1 MPKKIL
7 MVILDGA
14 ADPDRSVLA
23 AAHKP
28 FLDDI
33 TEHGV
38 AGLVENKLENN
49 PDSGISHWALF
60 GYSPKDYP
68 GRGLFDAIGIGVK
81 PQPGY
86 VYFRANFA
94 NVKELPAMSRALTPM
109 GSKTKFLLQPLSIV
123 DRRAGRDT
131 TGFDEFAKLLTKI
144 NIDGV
149 NCDFYHSV
157 GHRAVLVLRESKG
170 LSSEV
175 SDTDPQVNNVELEL
189 SKPLKRTSAAIRTS
203 SVINKFSTEAY
214 KILKNHPINK
224 NRNVPANFVLL
235 RSAAQLQK
243 FKSFKET
250 QGLKAAVVGAS
261 PVVLGIAKELGM
273 DVIVPK
279 GATAD
284 TNTNL
289 ANKARAA
296 WRALRDHDMV
306 IVSILGTDV
315 AAHDKNYELRR
326 DFIEKIDR
334 DVFKF
339 FLTHIDWSDTVIAVT
354 SDHCTSMLTGRH
366 MSGKFPFTIFTKGIK
381 PNKVQ
386 KYDEKSCAAPL
397 GVVRNIEDFM
407 EEIMRW
413 T

>member
-33 TEHGV
+33 AEHGV
-38 AGLVENKLENN
+38 AGLIENKIEAH
-49 PDSGISHWALF
+49 PDSGNSHWALF
-60 GYSPKDYP
+60 GYPLREYP
-68 GRGLFDAIGIGVK
+68 GRGLFDAIGIGLK

-94 NVKELPAMSRALTPM
+94 NVRELPRMSRELAPTVT
-109 GSKTKFLLQPLSIV
+109 KTKYLMPPLSIV

-131 TGFDEFAKLLTKI
+131 TGFNDFTKELTKI

-170 LSSEV
+170 LSSDV
-175 SDTDPQVNNVELEL
+175 TDTDPQVSNVELEL
-189 SKPLKRTSAAIRTS
+189 CKPLKRSSDAVRTA
-203 SVINKFSTEAY
+203 SVINKFSAEAY
-214 KILKNHPINK
+214 RILKDHPINK
-224 NRNVPANFVLL
+224 KRKITANFVLL
-235 RSAAQLQK
+235 RGAAQLQK
-243 FKSFKET
+243 FKSFKDKH
-250 QGLKAAVVGAS
+250 GLNACVVGAS
-261 PVVLGIAKELGM
+261 PVVIGMATALGM
-273 DVIVPK
+273 DTIIPK

-284 TNTNL
+284 TDTNL

-296 WRALRDHDMV
+296 WKALKTHDMV

-315 AAHDKNYELRR
+315 AAHDKKFELRR

-334 DVFKF
+334 EVFKF
-339 FLTHIDWSDTVIAVT
+339 FATHIDWSDTVIAVT

-366 MSGKFPFTIFTKGIK
+366 VAGLFPFAIFTKGIK
-381 PNKVQ
+381 PNKAQ
-386 KYDEKSCAAPL
+386 KYDEKSCAGPL
-397 GVVRNIEDFM
+397 GVVRSIQDFM
-407 EEIMRW
+407 EEVMRW